1 MTMTLDLKEHMAKK
15 DEEARIKAFN
25 DVGAALNGLP
35 IGTALQILGAVSAS
49 AVRNMPPAERI
60 KIASMFYGVL
70 ARPPESEETMQ

>member
-35 IGTALQILGAVSAS
+35 IGTALQVLGAVSAS
-49 AVRNMPPAERI
+49 AIRTMPTLERL
-60 KIASMFYGVL
+60 KVASMFYSAL
-70 ARPPESEETMQ
+70 TRPFEFEETMQ